1 MAMKKTHDAVYAGE
15 KYTDREG
22 NEKTRYVNVGVLFTR
37 DDGSM
42 TLKLESIPVG
52 FTGWVNFYEPKPKDG
67 EQSSRQRPQRMQPTK
82 ATSDAS
88 GFIDDDIPFAPLGK
102 RAHWVA

>member
-1 MAMKKTHDAVYAGE
+1 MSLKKTHDAVYAGE

-22 NEKTRYVNVGVLFTR
+22 NEKTRYVNVGALFTR

-52 FTGWVNFYEPKPKDG
+52 FTGWLNFYEPRPKDG
-67 EQSSRQRPQRMQPTK
+67 EQPHTRQRPQRAASKQ
-82 ATSDAS
+82 DNS
-88 GFIDDDIPFAPLGK
+88 GFEDDDIPF
-102 RAHWVA
+102 

>member
-22 NEKTRYVNVGVLFTR
+22 NEKTRYTNVGALFTR

-42 TLKLESIPVG
+42 TMKLESVPVG
-52 FTGWVNFYEPKPKDG
+52 FTGWINFYEPKPKDG
-67 EQSSRQRPQRMQPTK
+67 EQAQRQDRARPARQQP
-82 ATSDAS
+82 AQDD
-88 GFIDDDIPFAPLGK
+88 FRDDDIPF
-102 RAHWVA
+102 

>member
-15 KYTDREG
+15 KYTDRDG
-22 NEKTRYVNVGVLFTR
+22 NEKTRFINIGALFTR

-42 TLKLESIPVG
+42 TMKLESLPIG

-67 EQSSRQRPQRMQPTK
+67 EQSSRQSRPQRGTQ
-82 ATSDAS
+82 SSQSRSAS
-88 GFIDDDIPFAPLGK
+88 PPVDDDDTDTIPF
-102 RAHWVA
+102 